1 MKISKQLLKE
11 IIIEEC
17 NMFLLEK
24 AIANIGNINKLLNEQ
39 LEIGKTYVE
48 DPPSQSVPSQAIEEK
63 RKQLETYMHDQGLYM
78 HDQDLGGDK
87 LYMFALMMIKN
98 INDAI
103 KRVHKLRTQKI
114 DPEKKAFKVAEAYYD
129 KVEYAIKLYGRL
141 AEKAPYNNLHP
152 ALTNLNN
159 VHLGSLRGSFNN
171 DAYKEFSRS
180 IDEATLDLAD
190 TQAFALG

>member
-1 MKISKQLLKE
+1 MKISKRLLKE
-11 IIIEEC
+11 IIREEY
-17 NMFLLEK
+17 NMFLLEE
-24 AIANIGNINKLLNEQ
+24 AVANIGNINKLLNEQ

-48 DPPSQSVPSQAIEEK
+48 DPPGQSVPSQAIEEK
-63 RKQLETYMHDQGLYM
+63 RKQLETYI
-78 HDQDLGGDK
+78 HDQDLKGDK
-87 LYMFALMMIKN
+87 LYMFALAMIKN

-129 KVEYAIKLYGRL
+129 KAEYAIKLYKAL
-141 AEKAPYNNLHP
+141 AKKAPYNNLHT

-171 DAYKEFSRS
+171 DAYNKFSS
-180 IDEATLDLAD
+180 FIDEATLDLAD
-190 TQAFALG
+190 TQAFAME

>member
-11 IIIEEC
+11 IIIEEY
-17 NMFLLEK
+17 NMFLLEE
-24 AIANIGNINKLLNEQ
+24 AVANIGNINKLLNE

-63 RKQLETYMHDQGLYM
+63 RKQLETYMHDQGL
-78 HDQDLGGDK
+78 GEDK
-87 LYMFALMMIKN
+87 LYKFALMMIEN

-114 DPEKKAFKVAEAYYD
+114 DPEKKALKVAEAYYD
-129 KVEYAIKLYGRL
+129 KAEYAIKRYEAL
-141 AEKAPYNNLHP
+141 AKKAPYNNLHT
-152 ALTNLNN
+152 ALTSLNN

-171 DAYKEFSRS
+171 DAYNEFSRY

-190 TQAFALG
+190 TQAFAME